1 MDRIDVMRL
10 FVRIVE
16 RGSFAEAAR
25 DLRVPRPTATHAIQ
39 RLEADLGVRLLERTT
54 RTVRPTLD
62 GALYHGRCVRLLADL
77 DEVESVFRA
86 AEPRGPLRVDMQ
98 GTIARFFVLPALPAF
113 LARHPGIA
121 LTLSEGDRMV
131 DLITEGVDCV
141 LRAGDLSDSSLIGRR
156 IAVFEQLT
164 LASPAYLE
172 RHGVPATPDDLQGHR
187 MVAYTAS
194 ATGQPYPLEFAIGGG
209 VRESPLPY
217 DIVVRGAE
225 IYTAAGVAGLGLIQ
239 VPRYRVEQRIAAGQ
253 LVPVLQAFPPPPMP
267 VSVLYPQSR
276 HLSSRLRVFVDWL
289 AEVFRGPA
297 VLSSP
302 PPASAD
308 R

>member
-16 RGSFAEAAR
+16 RGSFAQAAR
-25 DLRVPRPTATHAIQ
+25 DLQVPRPTATHAIQ

-62 GALYHGRCVRLLADL
+62 GALYHERCIRLLADL
-77 DEVESVFRA
+77 DEVENVFRN

-98 GTIARFFVLPALPAF
+98 GTIARFFVLPALPGF
-113 LARHPGIA
+113 GARYPGIA

-141 LRAGDLSDSSLIGRR
+141 VRAGDLTDSSLIGRR
-156 IAVFEQLT
+156 IAVFEQVT

-172 RHGVPATPDDLQGHR
+172 RHGVPSAPDGLDGHR
-187 MVAYTAS
+187 MVAYAAS
-194 ATGQPYPLEFAIGGG
+194 ATGQPYPLEFARDGR
-209 VRESPLPY
+209 VWEVPLPY
-217 DIVVRGAE
+217 DVVVRGAE
-225 IYTAAGVAGLGLIQ
+225 IYTASGAAGLGLIQ
-239 VPRYRVEQRIAAGQ
+239 VPRYRVEHQIAAGD
-253 LVPVLQAFPPPPMP
+253 LVPVLEAFPPPPMP

-276 HLSSRLRVFVDWL
+276 HLSARLRVFIDWL
-289 AEVFRGPA
+289 SDLFR
-297 VLSSP
+297 S
-302 PPASAD
+302 D
-308 R
+308 QTHRR